1 MSVIVVLDQIE
12 KSFGEEKVLSA
23 ISGKVHGIIG
33 QNGSGKTVLFK
44 CICGLIRP
52 DSGKVLV
59 NDKQI
64 GRDTD
69 FPESLGAL
77 IETPGF
83 FPQMSGY
90 KNLKLLASLRNQ
102 ISSEDI
108 KKNIITV
115 GLDPESKKPVGKY
128 SMGMRERL
136 GIAQALM
143 ENPDLIILDEPFNG
157 LDKESVKCVYK
168 IIQGLKERK
177 KTVFLASHNFM
188 DIEILCD
195 TVCEMDGGKLTIIK
209 E

>member
-23 ISGKVHGIIG
+23 ISHKFEGGKVHGIIG

-168 IIQGLKERK
+168 IIQGLKP
-177 KTVFLASHNFM
+177 
-188 DIEILCD
+188 
-195 TVCEMDGGKLTIIK
+195 
-209 E
+209 